1 MKLGGDSRFTVQHS
15 YTTFCRI
22 SEFGSIL
29 EIGNLSLELCSLA
42 TEGTQEFPPL
52 NKMFFIGRGEF
63 FIVAFKV

>member
-22 SEFGSIL
+22 SA
-29 EIGNLSLELCSLA
+29 LELCSLA